1 MNFNNAIFESSSG
14 FVTQLPTSNCPE
26 IVFSGKSNV
35 GKSSLINKIVF
46 RKSLARTSSS
56 PGKTATIN
64 IYKVNNIRLVDLPG
78 YGYAKV
84 SHQEKKRWS
93 DLVEGYF
100 NDNRDIRLVVQL
112 IDMRHSPTENDINMI
127 NYMCERELPFIIV
140 FTKSDKLNKT
150 QKQKRIFEIKNELN
164 EYDGITSVYFS
175 AVTGDGIDEIRSIIS
190 SVID

>member
-14 FVTQLPTSNCPE
+14 LAEQLPVSTCPE

-84 SHQEKKRWS
+84 SYQEKKRWS
-93 DLVEGYF
+93 SLVEGYF
-100 NDNRDIRLVVQL
+100 NSNRDIRLVVQL
-112 IDMRHSPTENDINMI
+112 IDMRHSPTKNDINMI
-127 NYMCERELPFIIV
+127 NYMCEREIPFIIV

-175 AVTGDGIDEIRSIIS
+175 AVTGDGIDEIHSIIS